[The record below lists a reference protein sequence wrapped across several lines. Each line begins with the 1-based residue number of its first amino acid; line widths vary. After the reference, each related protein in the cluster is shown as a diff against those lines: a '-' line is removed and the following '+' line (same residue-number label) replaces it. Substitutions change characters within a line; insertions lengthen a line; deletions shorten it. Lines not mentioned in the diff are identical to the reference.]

1 MAIESSSG
9 APLLDGRNIKDR
21 NPGQGDNPLLT
32 LGFDIPF
39 GDIRPEHVEPA
50 ATALLAQAR
59 ERIEAIENDAAEPS
73 YDNTLGRLDTA
84 TEALERA
91 MGVVGHLEAVMTS
104 AELRDTYN
112 RVRPEL
118 GAFYASIALRP
129 KLWERLKA
137 YAATPD
143 SAAQSPARARY
154 LKKTMDDFRRNG
166 AELAP
171 AQKQRLEAISRELS
185 ELTSRYSQNVVQA
198 TGAYELIVEDLGR
211 LRGLPEAALE
221 RAKEDAAARGKS
233 GYRLTLQAPS
243 LIPVLTYVEDA
254 ALREELYSAFEARA
268 TQGEFDNRPLILKI
282 LELRREQ
289 AELLGYGDFAD
300 LVLEDRMA
308 HTGKTA
314 RRFVE
319 DLTLKTRPAFERER
333 EALREF
339 RTSLEG
345 PGAPELRPWDLA
357 FYSEKQRQA
366 LYDFDAEELRPF
378 FPIQS
383 VIQGLFETARRL
395 YGVRVEPNAKLG
407 RWHPDVLAYDLY
419 DADGTF
425 LSAFYADFHPRD
437 EKRDGAWMDGLIA
450 TTESNKAYPG
460 HLGLICANVTPPSN
474 DRPALL
480 SHMEVE
486 TLFHEFGHLLHLCLS
501 KGEVRALVGT
511 NVAWDFV
518 ELPSQIME
526 NFCWEREALGSFA
539 RHYQTG
545 APIGDDLFGKMQ
557 RARTYREATA
567 MMRQLG
573 FASVDLALHIDYDPK
588 RDGDVL
594 AYARRVMQDYLP
606 AALTENYA
614 MVASFSHLF
623 SSPVGYAAGYYS
635 YKWAEVLD
643 ADAFTRFKREGV
655 YSRTVGEAFRR
666 SILERGDS
674 ADPMEL
680 YTSFMG
686 REPSLDALLE
696 RSGLKPDAVAAAPA
710 LGV

>member
-1 MAIESSSG
+1 MAIQSSAG
-9 APLLDGRNIKDR
+9 APLLNGREVGNGPIPDG
-21 NPGQGDNPLLT
+21 GGDNPLLQ
-32 LGFDIPF
+32 LGFNIPF
-39 GDIRPEHVEPA
+39 AAIRPEHVEPA
-50 ATALLAQAR
+50 VTRLLALVR
-59 ERIEAIENDAAEPS
+59 GRIEALEEDTAPPT
-73 YDNTLGRLDTA
+73 YDNTLGLLDSV
-84 TEALERA
+84 TEPLERA
-91 MGVVGHLEAVMTS
+91 MGAVGHLESVMTS
-104 AELRDTYN
+104 AELRDVYN
-112 RVRPEL
+112 RVRPEVS
-118 GAFYASIALRP
+118 AFYASIPLRA
-129 KLWERLKA
+129 KLWQRLKA
-137 YAATPD
+137 YAATPE
-143 SAAQSPARARY
+143 SALQSPARQRY
-154 LKKTMDDFRRNG
+154 MKKTMDDFRRNG

-171 AQKQRLEAISRELS
+171 AEKARLEAISRELS

-198 TGAYELIVEDLGR
+198 TGAYELILEDAAR
-211 LRGLPEAALE
+211 MRGLPEAAVE
-221 RAKEDAAARGKS
+221 RAKEDASARGKT

-243 LIPVLTYVEDA
+243 LIPVLTYAEDA
-254 ALREELYSAFEARA
+254 SLRQELYSAFEARA
-268 TQGEFDNRPLILKI
+268 AHGEFDNRPLILKI

-289 AELLGYGDFAD
+289 AKLLGYGDFAD

-319 DLTLKTRPAFERER
+319 DLTLKSRPAFERER
-333 EALREF
+333 EALKAFRE
-339 RTSLEG
+339 TLEG

-357 FYSEKQRQA
+357 FYGEKQRQA

-383 VIQGLFETARRL
+383 VIQGLFETAKRL
-395 YGVRVEPNAKLG
+395 YGVRVEPNATLG
-407 RWHPDVLAYDLY
+407 RWHADVLAYDLY

-425 LSAFYADFHPRD
+425 LSSFYADFHPRD

-450 TTESNKAYPG
+450 TTQASTEYPG
-460 HLGLICANVTPPSN
+460 HLGLICANVTPPSG

-526 NFCWEREALGSFA
+526 NFCWEREALQSFA
-539 RHYQTG
+539 RHYETG
-545 APIGDDLFGKMQ
+545 EPIGDELFAKMQ
-557 RARTYREATA
+557 RARTYREASA

-573 FASVDLALHIDYDPK
+573 FASVDLALHIDYDAE

-594 AYARRVMQDYLP
+594 AYARRVIQDYLP
-606 AALTENYA
+606 ATLGENYA

-655 YSRTVGEAFRR
+655 YSRSVGEAFRR

-696 RSGLKPDAVAAAPA
+696 RSGLKPDAVAAE
-710 LGV
+710 

>member
-1 MAIESSSG
+1 MAIQSSAG
-9 APLLDGRNIKDR
+9 APFSDGKQADTGLR
-21 NPGQGDNPLLT
+21 QGDNPLLE
-32 LGFDIPF
+32 LGFNIPF
-39 GDIRPEHVEPA
+39 GAIRPEHVEPA
-50 ATALLAQAR
+50 IVALLAQAR
-59 ERIEAIENDAAEPS
+59 ERIEAIENDPAEPS

-91 MGVVGHLEAVMTS
+91 MGVVGHLESVMTS
-104 AELRDTYN
+104 AELREAYN
-112 RVRPEL
+112 RVRPDV
-118 GAFYASIALRP
+118 GAFYASIPLRA

-137 YAATPD
+137 FAATPA
-143 SAAQSPARARY
+143 SSEQSPARARY

-166 AELAP
+166 AELAG
-171 AQKQRLEAISRELS
+171 AEKQRLEAISRELS

-198 TGAYELIVEDLGR
+198 TGAYELIIEDAGR

-221 RAKEDAAARGKS
+221 RAKEDATARGKT
-233 GYRLTLQAPS
+233 GYRFTLQAPS
-243 LIPVLTYVEDA
+243 LIPVLTYAEDA
-254 ALREELYSAFEARA
+254 SLRKELYGAFEARA

-282 LELRREQ
+282 LELRAEQ
-289 AELLGYGDFAD
+289 ARLLGYGDFAD

-319 DLTLKTRPAFERER
+319 DLTLKTQPAFARER
-333 EALREF
+333 AALRDF
-339 RTSLEG
+339 RRSLEG
-345 PGAPELRPWDLA
+345 PDAPELEPWDLG
-357 FYSEKQRQA
+357 FYSEKQRQS

-395 YGVRVEPNAKLG
+395 YGVRVEPNTTLG

-419 DADGTF
+419 DADGSF

-450 TTESNKAYPG
+450 TTESSDAYPG

-526 NFCWEREALGSFA
+526 NFCWEREALASFA

-545 APIGDDLFGKMQ
+545 EPIGDELFDKMQ
-557 RARTYREATA
+557 RARTYREASA

-573 FASVDLALHIDYDPK
+573 FAATDLALHIDYQPE
-588 RDGDVL
+588 RDGDVV
-594 AYARRVMQDYLP
+594 AYARRVVQDYLP
-606 AALTENYA
+606 ATLSDNYA